1 MELGDIYV
9 FEDLVWDASLLFSQ
23 VILDFKDDPLGHE
36 AKYRNARI
44 SYYIGDFSWAQT
56 QLDALKA
63 STSKLISN
71 DAINL
76 SLLITD
82 NFNLDTIVEPMEM
95 YARADLLIMQR
106 KYGEAVSTLDTL
118 LGVWPGHALEDE
130 ILMLKGDLA
139 LQNGDVENALS
150 FYQEVADLHFDDIT
164 GDDAIYNLAVI
175 YDQKLNDLV
184 KAEELYEKLIFE
196 YSGSLHVI
204 EARKRFRELKGDD
217 AGVLEGFDSSDN
229 SDEESMSKP

>member
-1 MELGDIYV
+1 
-9 FEDLVWDASLLFSQ
+9 
-23 VILDFKDDPLGHE
+23 
-36 AKYRNARI
+36 
-44 SYYIGDFSWAQT
+44 
-56 QLDALKA
+56 
-63 STSKLISN
+63 
-71 DAINL
+71 
-76 SLLITD
+76 
-82 NFNLDTIVEPMEM
+82 MEM

-118 LGVWPGHALEDE
+118 LRVWPGHALEDE

-139 LQNGDVENALS
+139 LQNGDIENALS

-164 GDDAIYNLAVI
+164 GDDALFNLAVI

-217 AGVLEGFDSSDN
+217 AGELEGFDSFDSSD
-229 SDEESMSKP
+229 DESISKP